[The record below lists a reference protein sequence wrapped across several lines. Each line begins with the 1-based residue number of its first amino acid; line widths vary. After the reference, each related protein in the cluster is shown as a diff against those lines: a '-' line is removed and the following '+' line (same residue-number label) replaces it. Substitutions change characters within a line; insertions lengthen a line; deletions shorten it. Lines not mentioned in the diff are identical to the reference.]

1 MGLLESN
8 YKIAARSELERDI
21 RRIEEKDKAA
31 QTKADTKIKANEIQ
45 NNIEFAQRL
54 NLITQQQAEAYKRR
68 VKEVVDFNELMK
80 REIEDIPDDFE
91 NPHER
96 EKRFQSLDEL
106 QAQIRREKEQS
117 LSEGTKKYSVRSQTE
132 EERARG

>member
-31 QTKADTKIKANEIQ
+31 QTKAETQIKANEIQ

-91 NPHER
+91 NPRER

-117 LSEGTKKYSVRSQTE
+117 LSEGTTKYSVRSRTD
-132 EERARG
+132 EERVGG